1 MVDMCHHAHFLN
13 KKFFKSVN
21 QHYFDRMVK
30 CAECGQTFGSTQA
43 LSSHVRNVHGVGPKL
58 ENQVESD
65 NGILDLK
72 KQVRKA
78 ELSSRLQRLKA
89 SMDGGKTD
97 LLFLELDRLGRELDH
112 SNKSNENLRA
122 RVSELESQSP
132 SLESTKR
139 VVGSA
144 IGMIGDLHR
153 SVTEL
158 IKLAGQSMVLEGW
171 QLSTDCFGVY
181 DLQGLGDNRLRY
193 LVKEGKIVM
202 GNPQP
207 VPYGPY

>member
-1 MVDMCHHAHFLN
+1 
-13 KKFFKSVN
+13 
-21 QHYFDRMVK
+21 MVK
-30 CAECGQTFGSTQA
+30 CSECGQTFGSTQA
-43 LSSHVRNVHGVGPKL
+43 LSSHVRNVHGVGPKT
-58 ENQVESD
+58 ENLVESD

-97 LLFLELDRLGRELDH
+97 LLFLELDRLGRELER
-112 SNKSNENLRA
+112 SNKVNEGLRA

-132 SLESTKR
+132 SLDSTKR
-139 VVGSA
+139 LVGSA
-144 IGMIGDLHR
+144 ISMLGDLHR

-158 IKLAGQSMVLEGW
+158 IKLTGQSMVLEGW
-171 QLSTDCFGVY
+171 RLSTDCFGVY
-181 DLQGLGDNRLRY
+181 NLQGLGDNRLSY